1 MKVEIPLL
9 VLSSLVIFSYIFDL
23 FARKSKIPSILLLV
37 ASGVGLQYAASYFDI
52 STVALE
58 RILPLLGTVGLILIV
73 LEGSLELK
81 LSGDKKQLIR
91 KSVASAFFVLLAT
104 TFAITGFLYFYTDA
118 SLRLCFINAIPFSII
133 SSAIAIP
140 SASVLDPER
149 KEFIVYES
157 SMSDIF
163 GIMLFNFAVMNT
175 SYGVRSFT
183 SLIGETILITLLAA
197 VFCIGLLYL
206 LSRIT
211 HKLKFFL
218 VISVLVLV
226 YAFGKVYHLSSLI
239 IVLVFGLFLSNAHL
253 IRVPFFQRKFM
264 YKNYLQDLEQM
275 HLLSGES
282 AFLVRTFFFLIFGIS
297 IDVFSLVHHSVL
309 ITGGAIVLLIYL
321 SRFTYHRL
329 FLKTASLTELLL
341 SPRGLISILLFLSI
355 PASERIPGVGEGTML
370 LVIILTSLIMTIGL
384 VRNQAPAPATD

>member
-9 VLSSLVIFSYIFDL
+9 ILSSLVIFSYIFDL
-23 FARKSKIPSILLLV
+23 FARKSKIPSILLLL
-37 ASGVGLQYAASYFDI
+37 ASGVGLQYAAKYFGF
-52 STVALE
+52 STHVLQQV
-58 RILPLLGTVGLILIV
+58 LPLMGTVGLILIV

-81 LSGDKKQLIR
+81 LTGDKKLLIR
-91 KSVASAFFVLLAT
+91 RSVASAFFILLIS
-104 TFAITGFLYFYTDA
+104 TFAITLFLFYITDA

-140 SASVLDPER
+140 SASVLPKER

-163 GIMLFNFAVMNT
+163 GIMLFNFAITNE
-175 SYGVRSFT
+175 SYGFSSYT
-183 SLIGETILITLLAA
+183 SLLGETLVVSIMAIA
-197 VFCIGLLYL
+197 FCIGLLYL
-206 LSRIT
+206 MSRIT

-226 YAFGKVYHLSSLI
+226 YAIGKFNHLSSLV
-239 IVLVFGLFLSNAHL
+239 IVLVFGLFLSNAES
-253 IRVPFFQRKFM
+253 IRIPIFRKLFL
-264 YKNYLQDLEQM
+264 YKNYQQDLEQM

-297 IDVFSLVHHSVL
+297 IDIQSLSDYY
-309 ITGGAIVLLIYL
+309 GLIYGVIIVFIIYL
-321 SRFTYHRL
+321 ARFFYQRL
-329 FLKTASLTELLL
+329 FLKTATITELFL

-355 PASERIPGVGEGTML
+355 PQAERIDGVGEGVML
-370 LVIILTSLIMTIGL
+370 LVIILTSVIMTIGL
-384 VRNQAPAPATD
+384 MRKQPAEPIQE